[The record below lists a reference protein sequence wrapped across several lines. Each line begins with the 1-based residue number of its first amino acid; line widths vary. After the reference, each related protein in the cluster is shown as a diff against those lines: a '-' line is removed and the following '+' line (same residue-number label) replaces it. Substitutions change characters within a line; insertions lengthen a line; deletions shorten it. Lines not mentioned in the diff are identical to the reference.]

1 MTENMVTIKSDNG
14 EFTLEG
20 WQVEA
25 AYRHQLHKYTVMD
38 AKEHVLDYQDTYHY
52 EFLVSEHGKTPIKA
66 TEEDYENLAD
76 EFLNQYTC
84 DNDDNSAWVDVIEAY
99 FDLFQ

>member
-25 AYRHQLHKYTVMD
+25 AYRHQLHKNTVLD

-52 EFLVSEHGKTPIKA
+52 KFLVSEHGKTPIKA
-66 TEEDYENLAD
+66 AEEDYENLAD
-76 EFLNQYTC
+76 EFLSQYNC
-84 DNDDNSAWVDVIEAY
+84 DIDDNAAWVDVIETY
-99 FDLFQ
+99 FELFQ